1 MIKDVDFTFMRQAI
15 KLAKKGRELNEVPVG
30 AIVTFKGEII
40 GKGYNQCIQNQDPT
54 AHAEIIAMRAAA
66 KYIGN
71 YRLNECN
78 LYVTLEPCL
87 MCFGACV
94 HARISKLI
102 YGADDLKIGAVKP
115 NLEQTNSTKLNHKFE
130 IVSGILK
137 EECAEILSSF
147 CLLYTSPSPRD

>member
-1 MIKDVDFTFMRQAI
+1 MRQAI

-30 AIVTFKGEII
+30 AIVTFKGEIV

-66 KYIGN
+66 KHIGN

-147 CLLYTSPSPRD
+147 FKEKRLKN

>member
-30 AIVTFKGEII
+30 AIVTFKGEIV
-40 GKGYNQCIQNQDPT
+40 GKGYNQCIHNQDPT

-66 KYIGN
+66 KHIGN

-102 YGADDLKIGAVKP
+102 YGADDLKIGAVKS
-115 NLEQTNSTKLNHKFE
+115 NLEQTNSTKLIHKFE

-147 CLLYTSPSPRD
+147 FKEKRLKN

>member
-1 MIKDVDFTFMRQAI
+1 MIEDVDVTFMRQAI

-30 AIVTFKGEII
+30 AIVTFKGEIV
-40 GKGYNQCIQNQDPT
+40 GEGYNKCIQNHDPT
-54 AHAEIIAMRAAA
+54 GHAEVIAMRAAA
-66 KYIGN
+66 KHIGN

-87 MCFGACV
+87 MCLGACV

-102 YGADDLKIGAVKP
+102 YGADDHKIGAVKSS
-115 NLEQTNSTKLNHKFE
+115 QGQINSTKLNHKFQ

-137 EECAEILSSF
+137 DECAEVLSSF
-147 CLLYTSPSPRD
+147 FKQKRLKN

>member
-1 MIKDVDFTFMRQAI
+1 MIEDVDVTLMREAI

-30 AIVTFKGEII
+30 AIVTFRGQIV
-40 GKGYNQCIQNQDPT
+40 GKGYNQCVQNQDPT

-66 KYIGN
+66 KHIGN

-102 YGADDLKIGAVKP
+102 YGADDLKIGAVKS
-115 NLEQTNSTKLNHKFE
+115 NLGQINSTKLNHKFE
-130 IVSGILK
+130 IISGILK
-137 EECAEILSSF
+137 EECAEILSNF
-147 CLLYTSPSPRD
+147 FKEKRLKN

>member
-30 AIVTFKGEII
+30 AIVTFKGEIV

-66 KYIGN
+66 KHIGN

-102 YGADDLKIGAVKP
+102 YGADDLKIGAVKS

-147 CLLYTSPSPRD
+147 FEEKRLKN

>member
-1 MIKDVDFTFMRQAI
+1 MIEDVDVTFMHQAI

-30 AIVTFKGEII
+30 AIVTFKGEIV

-66 KYIGN
+66 KHIGN

-102 YGADDLKIGAVKP
+102 YGADDLKIGAVKS
-115 NLEQTNSTKLNHKFE
+115 NLEQFNSTKLNHKFE
-130 IVSGILK
+130 IISGILK
-137 EECAEILSSF
+137 EECAEVLSSF
-147 CLLYTSPSPRD
+147 FKEKRLKN

>member
-147 CLLYTSPSPRD
+147 FKEKRLKN

>member
-1 MIKDVDFTFMRQAI
+1 MIEDVDVTFMHQAI

-66 KYIGN
+66 KHIGN

-102 YGADDLKIGAVKP
+102 YGADDLKIGAVKS
-115 NLEQTNSTKLNHKFE
+115 NLEQIYSTKLNHKFE
-130 IVSGILK
+130 IISGILK
-137 EECAEILSSF
+137 EECAEVLSSF
-147 CLLYTSPSPRD
+147 FKEKRLKN

>member
-1 MIKDVDFTFMRQAI
+1 MIEDVDVTLMREAI

-30 AIVTFKGEII
+30 AIVTFKGEIV
-40 GKGYNQCIQNQDPT
+40 GKGYNQCVRNQDPT

-66 KYIGN
+66 KHIGN

-94 HARISKLI
+94 HARINKLI
-102 YGADDLKIGAVKP
+102 YGADDLKIGAVKS
-115 NLEQTNSTKLNHKFE
+115 NLVQTNSTKLNHKFE
-130 IVSGILK
+130 IISGILK

-147 CLLYTSPSPRD
+147 FKEKRLKN

>member
-1 MIKDVDFTFMRQAI
+1 MIEDVDVTFMHQAI

-30 AIVTFKGEII
+30 AIVTFKGEIV

-66 KYIGN
+66 KHIGN

-147 CLLYTSPSPRD
+147 FKEKRLKN

>member
-1 MIKDVDFTFMRQAI
+1 MIEDVDVTFMHQAI

-30 AIVTFKGEII
+30 AIVTFKGEIV
-40 GKGYNQCIQNQDPT
+40 GKGYNQCIHNQDPT

-66 KYIGN
+66 KHIGN

-147 CLLYTSPSPRD
+147 FKEKRLKN

>member
-1 MIKDVDFTFMRQAI
+1 MIEDVDVTLMREAI

-30 AIVTFKGEII
+30 AIVTFRGEIV
-40 GKGYNQCIQNQDPT
+40 GKGYNQCVQNQDPT

-66 KYIGN
+66 KHIGN

-102 YGADDLKIGAVKP
+102 YGADDLKIGAVKS
-115 NLEQTNSTKLNHKFE
+115 NLGQINSTKLNHKFE
-130 IVSGILK
+130 IISGILK
-137 EECAEILSSF
+137 EECAEILSNF
-147 CLLYTSPSPRD
+147 FKEKRLKN

>member
-30 AIVTFKGEII
+30 AIVTFKGEIV
-40 GKGYNQCIQNQDPT
+40 GKGYNQCVRNQDPT

-66 KYIGN
+66 KHIGN

-102 YGADDLKIGAVKP
+102 YGADDLKIGAVKS
-115 NLEQTNSTKLNHKFE
+115 NLGQINSTKLNHKFE
-130 IVSGILK
+130 IISGILK
-137 EECAEILSSF
+137 EECAEILSNF
-147 CLLYTSPSPRD
+147 FKEKRLKN